1 MKKILNFYKFNE
13 AVIRPTFKVDVKSII
28 EPNKKYTIDEL
39 EGLFNDEGSLNTKF
53 MLIDEFKS
61 YLKTDKEIKGV
72 PERPI
77 TPNLRFG
84 VYLAEIDAIVVCL
97 TKRIV
102 SLSRQEIS
110 LIDEILRHESV
121 HREQSERS
129 KGSALAYSLER
140 GPNDPKAYF
149 SHYTELMAYARSYVD
164 QCKENGQSKDDIL
177 KNLRGNMSK
186 SRSWIPNA
194 LKGSEVEEKDIH
206 RFKKYVYQY
215 LEDDEKE

>member
-1 MKKILNFYKFNE
+1 MKKILNFKKFNE
-13 AVIRPTFKVDVKSII
+13 GVIRPTFTIDVKSVI
-28 EPNKKYTIDEL
+28 EPYKEYTIDEL
-39 EGLFNDEGSLNTKF
+39 DVLFNSENSIKTKF

-61 YLKTDKEIKGV
+61 NLTTEKELEEV
-72 PERPI
+72 PNRPM
-77 TPNLRFG
+77 TQNLRFG
-84 VYLAEIDAIVVCL
+84 VYLANIDAIVVCL
-97 TKRIV
+97 TNDKV
-102 SLSRQEIS
+102 TLDSREID

-140 GPNDPKAYF
+140 GPKNPKAYF

-164 QCKENGQSKDDIL
+164 QCKRNGESKEKIL
-177 KNLRGNMSK
+177 NNLRGGFKNGS
-186 SRSWIPNA
+186 SWIPYA
-194 LKGSEVEEKDIH
+194 LRDSKVDKKDIE